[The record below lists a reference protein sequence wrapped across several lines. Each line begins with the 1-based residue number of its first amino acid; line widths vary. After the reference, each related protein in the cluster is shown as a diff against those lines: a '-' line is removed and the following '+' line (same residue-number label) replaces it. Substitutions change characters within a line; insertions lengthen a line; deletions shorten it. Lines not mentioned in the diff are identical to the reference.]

1 MAKITSENYVSGV
14 LRTDSPV
21 TPEMI
26 ARFSQPETI
35 RLIHATLGMVT
46 EAAELADM
54 LKKHLFYG
62 RPLDLVNA
70 AEEVGDS
77 MWYVGL
83 AVDVLH
89 TTMNEILTMNH
100 EKLRLRYPEKFTE
113 HHAENRNLTAERA
126 LLEGINPTKEK
137 TAHQITD
144 AIGVTESE
152 LLRECT
158 DNPAAAAKL
167 LNRHICNCCIAPGT
181 VGVSCADCK
190 HHV

>member
-1 MAKITSENYVSGV
+1 MNKITSENYVVGV

-62 RPLDLVNA
+62 RPLDMVNA
-70 AEEVGDS
+70 AEEVGDNL
-77 MWYVGL
+77 WYVGL
-83 AVDVLH
+83 AIDVLH
-89 TTMNEILTMNH
+89 TTMNDILTMNH

-113 HHAENRNLTAERA
+113 FHAENRNLTAERV
-126 LLEGINPTKEK
+126 LLEDSRPCTFDSTCAVDNCHLPVNRCDRYRPLVGPLIDADKEK
-137 TAHQITD
+137 AARQITD
-144 AIGVTESE
+144 T
-152 LLRECT
+152 
-158 DNPAAAAKL
+158 NPSPCARDCA
-167 LNRHICNCCIAPGT
+167 CNNHA
-181 VGVSCADCK
+181 
-190 HHV
+190 